1 MSTDATRCKVCGGQF
16 SAKRVII
23 DGMAY
28 HERCSV
34 MSYPS
39 HTHEDYSRLSDEFS
53 KALGIIH
60 DLLGLELGSSER
72 AMQFLDGHSPTA
84 EDVRGILR
92 DGVGTVG
99 DRS

>member
-16 SAKRVII
+16 SAKRIII

-28 HERCSV
+28 HARCAV

-53 KALGIIH
+53 EALGIMYE
-60 DLLGLELGSSER
+60 LLGLERGSSER
-72 AMQFLDGHSPTA
+72 AMAFLEKHGLVVSSSPA
-84 EDVRGILR
+84 VRKGEA
-92 DGVGTVG
+92 
-99 DRS
+99 